1 MAPIVSTIERF
12 HSAVINVGGRARG
25 GRIVEF
31 YSIYKLGVNLRKQ
44 LLHKSMFKLGA
55 YEGEPTRVTTVGD
68 SVAEHYY
75 GHSPSQ
81 RGQAIM
87 PCIIL
92 VHIALYTSLPSCKII
107 ATAQLLAYD

>member
-1 MAPIVSTIERF
+1 MDYF
-12 HSAVINVGGRARG
+12 NVLGICLTYIWDGYLRG

-31 YSIYKLGVNLRKQ
+31 YSIYKLGANLRKQ

-81 RGQAIM
+81 RGQATHPLRNIGTHLAHSQLYFLLM
-87 PCIIL
+87 TKVIL
-92 VHIALYTSLPSCKII
+92 SIAGENS
-107 ATAQLLAYD
+107 